1 MNEQECL
8 EIYNELKN
16 LLYENS
22 LEWVIEQ
29 VEETFR
35 AGKIVEY
42 STAKSREINK
52 INKNSRSKELR
63 MMRENYSV
71 KEQLLILIDAI
82 ENIAV
87 NPLDIK
93 TEINNFINE
102 EKEMNNIED
111 EEDIKFL
118 SVEEEQDPRIFYFE
132 DADFLASEANEL
144 RTFLQN
150 LRNEVIA

>member
-16 LLYENS
+16 LLYKKR

-42 STAKSREINK
+42 STAKYREINR
-52 INKNSRSKELR
+52 INKSSRSKELR
-63 MMRENYSV
+63 MMRENYSLR
-71 KEQLLILIDAI
+71 EQLLILINAL
-82 ENIAV
+82 ENVLV
-87 NPLDIK
+87 NSLDIK
-93 TEINNFINE
+93 RELSIFLAE
-102 EKEMNNIED
+102 EKEINKIED
-111 EEDIKFL
+111 EAELKFL
-118 SVEEEQDPRIFYFE
+118 SVEEESPRIFHFE
-132 DADFLASEANEL
+132 DADFIASEANEL
-144 RTFLQN
+144 RIFLQD

>member
-35 AGKIVEY
+35 SGKIVEY
-42 STAKSREINK
+42 SISKSREMNRINK
-52 INKNSRSKELR
+52 GSRSKELR
-63 MMRENYSV
+63 MMRENYSL
-71 KEQLLILIDAI
+71 KEQLIILINAF
-82 ENIAV
+82 ENILV

-93 TEINNFINE
+93 TELNIFLAEEREINE
-102 EKEMNNIED
+102 IED
-111 EEDIKFL
+111 EVELEFL
-118 SVEEEQDPRIFYFE
+118 SVEEEQNSRIFYFE
-132 DADFLASEANEL
+132 DVDFIASEANDI